1 MASNTETA
9 RAEVI
14 LNGQKAN
21 ATLKE
26 LDASARALKASIG
39 NIDTTSK
46 EFIEGSKK
54 LQDVKNRIKQI
65 NDEVKATGASFGEMM
80 RKAYDESIFGKL
92 QKAWLGVSAGIAAA
106 AGVLKV
112 AKDAFTSNE
121 EGINKWKVVVTQ
133 AEGAYQVL
141 LTTIKTGD
149 WSNFLQNIG
158 DAIKEGERY
167 QEVLNELEKKQ
178 RGLGGRVAQRSAE
191 AERLKLQARTQ
202 KDESGN
208 DVSKDTAIGYGTQAL
223 NLEKA
228 NLEDI
233 QRIQKEK
240 YDNDVFHI
248 KSVTGLQKDQI
259 EDYILEYGV
268 NDKLL
273 QQSKDIVQNQ
283 KDIVANKKLARDDPQ
298 NAATYLAEA
307 KRLKDAIDAS
317 TDAAKAGAKVLDA
330 MEGGKLDTKFTDMA
344 AADFQAMQNSEQNY
358 YSGIGRISMALKR
371 LKAGEDT
378 ENKNALKDM
387 ETEDDAAN
395 KLRLKSS
402 EKTLLELI
410 ALKEEEV
417 KKMNGFSKLSSE
429 EQLALLHDETSKVIA
444 EYGKRFEADTKLY
457 DDTIKAN
464 AEADKKAKEDQ
475 VKTINETAQTGGI
488 NAVGSA
494 NVGRQGELNELQN
507 LYALKL
513 ISTENY
519 KKKEAEINAKYD
531 EIILQKTIEVIEK
544 QIEAL
549 KAAGVDTT
557 DAEQKLAT
565 IKINLADLVFGDK
578 KKKLEDDL
586 LTEEEINRKKVQ
598 LAEEIYAGLQGLGN
612 ALYESSIAHLDDEK
626 DKIDKRYESEYTAAE
641 GNTKKQ
647 KEIKARQ
654 LKDDEAID
662 KQKKKMIHDQAIL
675 NKAFAA
681 MDIIIKTAVG
691 AVAQFQAGPGGIVL
705 AALVIAAGA
714 VALATVLAQ
723 PVPQAAKGRYNVIGQ
738 DDGRS
743 YSAEWGGKAQ
753 TGIYARPT
761 LISEAG
767 PELVVDAPTTRNIAM
782 NYPWILSAI
791 NHSRVPQFAAGNY
804 AVMGGAPTDAVA
816 RGSGVDAQLL
826 AGITEFNAN
835 VKNGIRTYVVYDD
848 VRVTGGKI
856 DKIENDVKT
865 G

>member
-1 MASNTETA
+1 M
-9 RAEVI
+9 I
-14 LNGQKAN
+14 
-21 ATLKE
+21 
-26 LDASARALKASIG
+26 
-39 NIDTTSK
+39 
-46 EFIEGSKK
+46 
-54 LQDVKNRIKQI
+54 
-65 NDEVKATGASFGEMM
+65 
-80 RKAYDESIFGKL
+80 
-92 QKAWLGVSAGIAAA
+92 
-106 AGVLKV
+106 
-112 AKDAFTSNE
+112 
-121 EGINKWKVVVTQ
+121 
-133 AEGAYQVL
+133 
-141 LTTIKTGD
+141 
-149 WSNFLQNIG
+149 
-158 DAIKEGERY
+158 
-167 QEVLNELEKKQ
+167 
-178 RGLGGRVAQRSAE
+178 
-191 AERLKLQARTQ
+191 
-202 KDESGN
+202 
-208 DVSKDTAIGYGTQAL
+208 
-223 NLEKA
+223 
-228 NLEDI
+228 
-233 QRIQKEK
+233 
-240 YDNDVFHI
+240 
-248 KSVTGLQKDQI
+248 
-259 EDYILEYGV
+259 
-268 NDKLL
+268 
-273 QQSKDIVQNQ
+273 
-283 KDIVANKKLARDDPQ
+283 PP
-298 NAATYLAEA
+298 
-307 KRLKDAIDAS
+307 
-317 TDAAKAGAKVLDA
+317 
-330 MEGGKLDTKFTDMA
+330 
-344 AADFQAMQNSEQNY
+344 
-358 YSGIGRISMALKR
+358 
-371 LKAGEDT
+371 
-378 ENKNALKDM
+378 
-387 ETEDDAAN
+387 
-395 KLRLKSS
+395 
-402 EKTLLELI
+402 
-410 ALKEEEV
+410 
-417 KKMNGFSKLSSE
+417 
-429 EQLALLHDETSKVIA
+429 
-444 EYGKRFEADTKLY
+444 
-457 DDTIKAN
+457 
-464 AEADKKAKEDQ
+464 
-475 VKTINETAQTGGI
+475 
-488 NAVGSA
+488 
-494 NVGRQGELNELQN
+494 
-507 LYALKL
+507 
-513 ISTENY
+513 
-519 KKKEAEINAKYD
+519 EINAKYD

-565 IKINLADLVFGDK
+565 IKINLADLVCGDK